1 MYGMKIFLI
10 SVVGK
15 SPMIQLHVFVVFLQ
29 VVPLKMLVLVL
40 KMTIKTNRIR
50 YWLAVAWIFFPL
62 AGNQSN
68 LSISTKTCHHV

>member
-1 MYGMKIFLI
+1 MKMFSIFL

-29 VVPLKMLVLVL
+29 VVSLKMLVLVL

-50 YWLAVAWIFFPL
+50 YWLAVAWIF
-62 AGNQSN
+62 S
-68 LSISTKTCHHV
+68 H